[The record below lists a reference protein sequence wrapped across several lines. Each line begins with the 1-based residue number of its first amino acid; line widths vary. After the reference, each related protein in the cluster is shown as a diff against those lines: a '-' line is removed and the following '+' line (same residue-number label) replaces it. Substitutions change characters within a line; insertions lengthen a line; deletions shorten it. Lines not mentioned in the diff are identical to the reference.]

1 VAGVSAP
8 ARTLARERAMQFL
21 FSLAFTNYP
30 WDEILE
36 DFWTDNPS
44 RPTVR
49 RYGDFIIKGVHKNI
63 NDIETMLIDSLKG
76 WTPER
81 VGKVEWAI
89 MLVAAFEMRYA
100 EDVPPKV
107 AIDEAIE
114 LAKRYG
120 SDEAPTFVNGVLDR
134 VMHSAESAKTA
145 RA

>member
-1 VAGVSAP
+1 
-8 ARTLARERAMQFL
+8 
-21 FSLAFTNYP
+21 
-30 WDEILE
+30 
-36 DFWTDNPS
+36 
-44 RPTVR
+44 
-49 RYGDFIIKGVHKNI
+49 
-63 NDIETMLIDSLKG
+63 
-76 WTPER
+76 